1 MRSRV
6 AVAAAVSRGFCVIAG
21 VAVLAVLGTGVA
33 SAADRDSVTMV
44 VRDSMDVGTAGMV
57 GVVAVLLGAVGLV
70 IGLTR
75 RHRQALARRAARRPG
90 RP

>member
-6 AVAAAVSRGFCVIAG
+6 AVATAVSRGLCVIAG
-21 VAVLAVLGTGVA
+21 VVVLVAFGTGVA
-33 SAADRDSVTMV
+33 SAADRSGVAMV
-44 VRDSMDVGTAGMV
+44 VRDSMDVGVSGTV
-57 GVVAVLLGAVGLV
+57 GVVAVLVGAVGLV

-75 RHRQALARRAARRPG
+75 RHRQALARRTDRRPG